1 MESQRGTGHVD
12 LGRALS
18 EMFRKNAKMMWS
30 PEFRRSRCIN
40 HQESNRMNEVE
51 GNIILDYGKKNF
63 AEWPRGEV
71 NSRTGDEGGGGG
83 LGPTGRR
90 GGNVPEGESLSG

>member
-1 MESQRGTGHVD
+1 
-12 LGRALS
+12 
-18 EMFRKNAKMMWS
+18 
-30 PEFRRSRCIN
+30 
-40 HQESNRMNEVE
+40 MNEVE